1 MAKDTEKKEETAQFW
16 AELGVPLVTLNAA
29 REIIELCFASKTIPC
44 LVGHAGIGKTQIFQ
58 QIARDH
64 GMGYLALYT
73 QLSMPED
80 ISGLPFQSPDG
91 KSYDLLID
99 KRLKEAVEANDKGIL
114 VFEEVN
120 RANRETSCAVFAFMD
135 NRGSG
140 TFKLPEG
147 WKIAIAQNPSGGEY
161 AVNDL
166 NSDHAFRRR
175 VTWMAV
181 REDTR
186 VWLDYA
192 RNAGFEDSVLD
203 YIQTNPRM
211 LLDSAAR
218 SSGKAYANPAAWEKV
233 SFTIASLKAMGKEI
247 IPNLDLLRNKISGD
261 IGEAAA
267 DNFCEFVRDSSRS
280 LSPAEVLADYS
291 SEKKRVRQRVQAAL
305 KDNQVDRVT
314 ILLQGV
320 VRELLGTKPP
330 ATKELAKNIGMLCSD
345 LPKELM
351 GTLMSEFA
359 SSRNSPEDEKY
370 IANVQQRLSLDRDYA
385 MAIRGLTTTLDKVDD
400 EVAAAGASKK

>member
-1 MAKDTEKKEETAQFW
+1 MAKETEKKEETNQFW
-16 AELGVPLVTLNAA
+16 TELGVPLVTLKAA

-58 QIARDH
+58 QIARDG

-99 KRLKEAVEANDKGIL
+99 KRLKEAIESNDQGIL

-140 TFKLPEG
+140 TFKLPDG

-181 REDTR
+181 REDAR

-192 RNAGFEDSVLD
+192 RTAGFADAVID

-233 SFTIASLKAMGKEI
+233 SYTMATLKAQEKDI
-247 IPNLDLLRNKISGD
+247 IANLELLRNKISGD

-280 LSPAEVLADYS
+280 LSPAEVLADYGN
-291 SEKKRVRQRVQAAL
+291 EKKHIRRRVLASL

-314 ILLQGV
+314 GLLQGV

-330 ATKELAKNIGMLCSD
+330 ATKELAGSIGLLCAD
-345 LPKELM
+345 MPKELM

-359 SSRNSPEDEKY
+359 ASRNSQGDETY
-370 IANVQQRLSLDRDYA
+370 IAGLQQRLALDKNYA
-385 MAIRGLTTTLDKVDD
+385 KAVRGLTTTLDKVDD
-400 EVAAAGASKK
+400 ELAASETPKK